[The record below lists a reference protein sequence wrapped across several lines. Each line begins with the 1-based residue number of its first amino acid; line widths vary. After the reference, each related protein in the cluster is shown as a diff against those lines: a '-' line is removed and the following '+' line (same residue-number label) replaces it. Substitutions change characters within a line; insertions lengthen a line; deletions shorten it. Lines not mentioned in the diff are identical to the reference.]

1 MSIFKN
7 FYNKIKKMFYGLFFG
22 LENVNQEVF
31 TNVDYDSSSTNIH
44 QEKLTKN
51 VYKDLLKGEITQEV
65 KDLRYQLYYI
75 YDNSQNYKYI
85 GDGNSEKKTVNTFNC
100 NEFAFSQL
108 DKDIS
113 ITLSEELN
121 FLNKERYFFNI
132 IYEDYCRFKHE
143 KYITKIDVNVSNKR
157 QEKSKVIYFYYNAYV
172 STDNVYYRILLNGLK
187 SKKIENNDF
196 FPKIKEFS
204 FTTFNA
210 QGINDLYKFN
220 LYNLKPLGVLEKD
233 GFILVEYEFENFQVE
248 NIVTK
253 YFSQDMQ
260 DKYDNKVSKIENT
273 LFLKKQ
279 DFSEKN
285 FI

>member
-7 FYNKIKKMFYGLFFG
+7 LYHKIKKMFYGLFFG

-31 TNVDYDSSSTNIH
+31 TNVDYDNSSTNIH
-44 QEKLTKN
+44 QEKLTKS

-100 NEFAFSQL
+100 NEFAFSQS

-113 ITLSEELN
+113 VTLSEELN
-121 FLNKERYFFNI
+121 FFNKEQYFFNI

-157 QEKSKVIYFYYNAYV
+157 QEKNKVIYFYYNAYV

-196 FPKIKEFS
+196 FPTIKEFS

-220 LYNLKPLGVLEKD
+220 LYNLKPLDVLEKD

-253 YFSQDMQ
+253 YFSKNMQ
-260 DKYDNKVSKIENT
+260 DKYDNKASKIGNT

>member
-1 MSIFKN
+1 MNIFKN
-7 FYNKIKKMFYGLFFG
+7 LYHKIKKIFYGLFFG

-44 QEKLTKN
+44 QEKLTKT

-75 YDNSQNYKYI
+75 YDNSQKYQYI
-85 GDGNSEKKTVNTFNC
+85 GNGNSEKKNVNTFNC
-100 NEFAFSQL
+100 NDFAFSQS

-113 ITLSEELN
+113 VTLSEELSD
-121 FLNKERYFFNI
+121 FSKEQYFFNI
-132 IYEDYCRFKHE
+132 KYDEYCRFKHE
-143 KYITKIDVNVSNKR
+143 KYITKIDINVSNKR
-157 QEKSKVIYFYYNAYV
+157 QDKNKVIYFYYNAYV
-172 STDNVYYRILLNGLK
+172 PTDNVYYRILLNGLK
-187 SKKIENNDF
+187 SQKIENNDF

-220 LYNLKPLGVLEKD
+220 LYDLKPLNVLEKD
-233 GFILVEYEFENFQVE
+233 GFIVVEYEFENFHVE

-253 YFSQDMQ
+253 YFSQHMQ
-260 DKYDNKVSKIENT
+260 DKYDNKAPKIEKT

-279 DFSEKN
+279 DFSTKN
-285 FI
+285 LN

>member
-7 FYNKIKKMFYGLFFG
+7 LYHKIKKMFYGLFFG
-22 LENVNQEVF
+22 LENANQEVF

-44 QEKLTKN
+44 QEKLTKS

-100 NEFAFSQL
+100 NEFAFSQS

-113 ITLSEELN
+113 VTLSEELN
-121 FLNKERYFFNI
+121 FFNKEQYFFNI

-157 QEKSKVIYFYYNAYV
+157 QEKNKVIYFYYNAYV

-196 FPKIKEFS
+196 FPTIKEFS

-220 LYNLKPLGVLEKD
+220 LYNLKPLDVLEKD

-248 NIVTK
+248 NIVAK

-260 DKYDNKVSKIENT
+260 DKYDKKASKIENT

>member
-1 MSIFKN
+1 MNIFKN
-7 FYNKIKKMFYGLFFG
+7 LFYKIKKIFYGLFFG

-44 QEKLTKN
+44 QEKLTKS

-100 NEFAFSQL
+100 NEFAFSQS

-113 ITLSEELN
+113 VTLSEELN
-121 FLNKERYFFNI
+121 FFNKEQYFFNI

-157 QEKSKVIYFYYNAYV
+157 QKKNKVIYFYYNAYV

-187 SKKIENNDF
+187 SKRIENNDF
-196 FPKIKEFS
+196 FPTIKEFS

-220 LYNLKPLGVLEKD
+220 LYNLKPLDVLEKD

-253 YFSQDMQ
+253 YFSKDMQ
-260 DKYDNKVSKIENT
+260 DKYDKKASKIENT